1 MERPKMHSAT
11 LPPQNAAVRLYAGFA
26 GLVDKLQPI
35 FALALRLCTSPRSS
49 SRRGSS
55 SSRAGIRRSRCS
67 RTEFHVP
74 CTPDHLAAYLGTGAE
89 LALPVL
95 LALRIGTRFT
105 AVALFVFNIVAVI
118 SYPDLSD
125 AGLKDHILWGALL
138 LVTLVYG
145 PGRIA
150 VDRFIQHQSGIDAT
164 TADACSRF
172 RPGALG

>member
-1 MERPKMHSAT
+1 M
-11 LPPQNAAVRLYAGFA
+11 
-26 GLVDKLQPI
+26 
-35 FALALRLCTSPRSS
+35 
-49 SRRGSS
+49 
-55 SSRAGIRRSRCS
+55 
-67 RTEFHVP
+67 P